1 MYQGKWLSSVMA
13 AVALSGAA
21 LVASVAQAAA
31 INLTPAIPDVNL
43 SSGSLSYAFTD
54 FCFQNDGVGPSGP
67 CGTGGGG
74 PNGFGGA
81 LDPAASSGVLTLT
94 GTAMTLTSPSGFFL
108 VTDHASTVLGFNL
121 TANFSGAGA
130 YLGGT
135 LNVFGTTADPDFD
148 SGTLLTAT
156 LADATDYGEAHSFG
170 FSGTGNAGTFEF
182 IIENVGGDFGA
193 FGSAGGVI
201 IGAFS
206 ISRSPAWSGAWDPLS
221 NSNPAFWQD
230 DFSSTTVTADAFV
243 PVPATAW
250 LLGSALS
257 VLGWIRRRRLH

>member
-1 MYQGKWLSSVMA
+1 MYQGKLLRSAMA
-13 AVALSGAA
+13 AVALSGAS
-21 LVASVAQAAA
+21 LIASVAHGAA

-43 SSGSLSYAFTD
+43 SSGSLSYVFTD
-54 FCFQNDGVGPSGP
+54 YCFQNDGIGPSGP

-81 LDPAASSGVLTLT
+81 LDPAASSGVLTLS
-94 GTAMTLTSPSGFFL
+94 GTAMTLLSDSGFYL

-121 TANFSGAGA
+121 TANFSGAGV
-130 YLGGT
+130 YQGGT
-135 LNVFGTTADPDFD
+135 ISVYGTTTDPNFG

-156 LADATDYGEAHSFG
+156 LADATDHGEAYPFG

-182 IIENVGGDFGA
+182 VFDNVGGDFAAYGN
-193 FGSAGGVI
+193 AGGVI

-230 DFSSTTVTADAFV
+230 DFSSTLVTADAFV
-243 PVPATAW
+243 PVPAAVW